1 MHVTAIVPAGGGGRR
16 MGAALPKQFLLL
28 RGRPL
33 LLWTLEALLAS
44 PRIGHLIVAVPPGTE
59 AQVAAEVLAPAGV
72 RVDTLVSGGAER
84 QDSVRAGLAAAPPE
98 TDLILVHDAA
108 RPLITPAILEA
119 ALDAAAAVG
128 GAVVAVPVTDT
139 IKRAAAD
146 GRVDET
152 LARGRLWAAQT
163 PQIFRADWFRSAHAR
178 AAADGFLGTDD
189 SALVERMG
197 YPVALVPG
205 SPENLKI
212 TVGADLDAAEQIL
225 RRRAE
230 GA

>member
-1 MHVTAIVPAGGGGRR
+1 
-16 MGAALPKQFLLL
+16 MGVALPKQFLLL
-28 RGRPL
+28 RGRPI
-33 LLWTLEALLAS
+33 LLWTLEALRAS
-44 PRIGHLIVAVPPGTE
+44 PRIGELIVAVPSGTE

-72 RVDTLVSGGAER
+72 RVDALVSGGAER
-84 QDSVRAGLAAAPPE
+84 QDSVRAGLAAAAPE

-108 RPLITPAILEA
+108 RPLVTPALLDAVLDTA
-119 ALDAAAAVG
+119 ALVG
-128 GAVVAVPVTDT
+128 GAVVALPVTDT
-139 IKRAAAD
+139 IKVAAAD
-146 GRVDET
+146 GRVGET

-163 PQIFRADWFRSAHAR
+163 PQVFRADWFRSAHVQAEE
-178 AAADGFLGTDD
+178 DGFLGTDD

-212 TVGADLDAAEQIL
+212 TVRADLDAAEQIL

-230 GA
+230 EA